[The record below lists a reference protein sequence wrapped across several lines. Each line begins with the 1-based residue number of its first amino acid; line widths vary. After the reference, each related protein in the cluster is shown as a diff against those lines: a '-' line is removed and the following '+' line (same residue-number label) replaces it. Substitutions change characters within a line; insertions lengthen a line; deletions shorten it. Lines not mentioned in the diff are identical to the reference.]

1 MKARVTSTPHRSLA
15 STASHGKAAFSI
27 TMKTTFLLNGETVT
41 AETSETETLLDWLR
55 LTQNLTGTKE
65 GCNEGDC
72 GACTVMVQDN
82 QGIRA
87 LNACILFMPQIAG
100 KAIRTVEGI
109 CGDDGALHPV
119 QQQMVDKHGSQCG
132 YCTPGFIASMATAHA
147 IGATDFND
155 RLAGNLC
162 RCTGY
167 APIIRAAEAA
177 ADAPVPAWLA
187 ADRAALD
194 TLNGSPELPTSSD
207 ALAAIL
213 TEQPDTRIIAGGTDV
228 GLWVTKQMR
237 DLGPVVFL
245 HACEDLKQIDI
256 TDAEMRVGAGVSIE
270 TLREAIAPHYP
281 SFAEMLRRYGST
293 QVRSAATIG
302 GNIANGSPIGD
313 SPPALIALDAQL
325 HLRKGDA
332 RRTIPLEDFFI
343 EYGKQNRAAGEFVE
357 AITIPL
363 GADGLKVYKI
373 SKRFDQDIS
382 ALCGAFNISIK
393 DGKVTA
399 ARIAFGGMAGTPKRA
414 THVEAALIGDPWTM
428 ETIEAA
434 TDAWAQDFTPLS
446 DMRASAEYRL
456 DVARNLLTRY
466 FAESQGTTTSVLEVL
481 P

>member
-1 MKARVTSTPHRSLA
+1 
-15 STASHGKAAFSI
+15 
-27 TMKTTFLLNGETVT
+27 MKTTFLLNGETVT

-55 LTQNLTGTKE
+55 LTQHLTGTKE

-72 GACTVMVQDN
+72 GACTVMVQDD

-87 LNACILFMPQIAG
+87 LNACILFLPQIAG

-109 CGDDGALHPV
+109 RADDGTLHPV
-119 QQQMVDKHGSQCG
+119 QQEMVEKHGSQCG
-132 YCTPGFIASMATAHA
+132 FCTPGFIASMATAHA
-147 IGATDFND
+147 TGATDFND

-177 ADAPVPAWLA
+177 ASAPVPAWIA
-187 ADRAALD
+187 ADKAALT
-194 TLNGSPELPTSSD
+194 TLPNAALPTSGD
-207 ALAAIL
+207 ELAAIL
-213 TEQPDTRIIAGGTDV
+213 TAQPNTRIIAGGTDV

-245 HACEDLKQIDI
+245 HACEDLKQISIND
-256 TDAEMRVGAGVSIE
+256 DQMYVGAGVTIE

-293 QVRSAATIG
+293 QVRSAATLG

-313 SPPALIALDAQL
+313 SPPALIALGATL
-325 HLRKGDA
+325 HLRHGDT
-332 RRTIPLEDFFI
+332 RRTLPLEDFFI
-343 EYGKQNRAAGEFVE
+343 DYGQQDCAQGEFVE
-357 AITIPL
+357 GVTIPL
-363 GADGLKVYKI
+363 NAKGLKVYKI

-382 ALCGAFNISIK
+382 ALCGAFNISVS
-393 DGKVTA
+393 DGAVTT

-414 THVEAALIGDPWTM
+414 SHVETALIGQPWTT
-428 ETIEAA
+428 ETITAA
-434 TDAWAQDFTPLS
+434 HDAWAQDFSPLS
-446 DMRASAEYRL
+446 DMRASADYRL
-456 DVARNLLTRY
+456 TVARNLLTRY
-466 FAESQGTTTSVLEVL
+466 FAESQGTLTSVLEVQ